1 MNANLSPI
9 VWSMAILLVNA
20 GTSCGASNP
29 PAVVPASSCLAAAT
43 QLFADPP
50 AAEMNQE
57 DFNKALNQAVQ
68 ILVDNGD
75 QEAFDLRKKAK
86 ENGGRVE
93 VSKEEALKFIER
105 AKKVASG
112 ANNGGD
118 KEPEKPAEPTPEKEL
133 EKPDPEKVKEAV
145 KVLAKKGDKQAQ
157 AVIDHARA
165 NRGEL
170 KVTDDEG
177 RKFIE
182 RANELEVTGVLPKAD
197 EPSKDE
203 PSKDEPT
210 KDDPDKPDMEKAK
223 EAVKLLAK
231 KGDKEAKEAM
241 ETARRNRTEIT
252 LTDEQARAFIE
263 RAVDKDLIKDGK
275 EDPADKM
282 PPQQVKQLIKA
293 LAERGDRD
301 AKAIM
306 RKAKKNDDE
315 ITYTEEEEIEII
327 KNAKKQGLI
336 N

>member
-1 MNANLSPI
+1 M
-9 VWSMAILLVNA
+9 
-20 GTSCGASNP
+20 
-29 PAVVPASSCLAAAT
+29 
-43 QLFADPP
+43 
-50 AAEMNQE
+50 
-57 DFNKALNQAVQ
+57 
-68 ILVDNGD
+68 
-75 QEAFDLRKKAK
+75 
-86 ENGGRVE
+86 E

-170 KVTDDEG
+170 KVTDAEG
-177 RKFIE
+177 RKLIE
-182 RANELEVTGVLPKAD
+182 RANELEVTGILPKPD
-197 EPSKDE
+197 EPT
-203 PSKDEPT
+203 KDEPT

-223 EAVKLLAK
+223 EAVKQLAK

>member
-1 MNANLSPI
+1 
-9 VWSMAILLVNA
+9 MAILLVIA
-20 GTSCGASNP
+20 GTSRGASNP
-29 PAVVPASSCLAAAT
+29 PGVVPMLPGVAAAT
-43 QLFADPP
+43 QLFDDPP

-170 KVTDDEG
+170 KVTDAEG
-177 RKFIE
+177 RKLIE
-182 RANELEVTGVLPKAD
+182 RANELEVTGILPKPD
-197 EPSKDE
+197 EPT
-203 PSKDEPT
+203 KDEPT

-223 EAVKLLAK
+223 EAVKQLAK

>member
-1 MNANLSPI
+1 MLPG
-9 VWSMAILLVNA
+9 V
-20 GTSCGASNP
+20 
-29 PAVVPASSCLAAAT
+29 AAAT
-43 QLFADPP
+43 QLFDDPQP
-50 AAEMNQE
+50 AAMTQE
-57 DFNKALNQAVQ
+57 EFNRAFNQAVQ
-68 ILVDNGD
+68 ILIDNGD
-75 QEAFDLRKKAK
+75 QEAFDLKKKAK
-86 ENGGRVE
+86 ENGGRLD

-182 RANELEVTGVLPKAD
+182 RANELEVTGVLPKADEPSKDEPSKD

-315 ITYTEEEEIEII
+315 ITYTEEEEIEIM

-336 N
+336 E

>member
-1 MNANLSPI
+1 
-9 VWSMAILLVNA
+9 MAILLVNA
-20 GTSCGASNP
+20 GTSRGASNP
-29 PAVVPASSCLAAAT
+29 PGLAPISPCLAAAT

-50 AAEMNQE
+50 AAEMTQE
-57 DFNKALNQAVQ
+57 DFNKAFNQAVQ

-93 VSKEEALKFIER
+93 VSKEEALKFIDR
-105 AKKVASG
+105 AKKVAGG

-133 EKPDPEKVKEAV
+133 EKPDMEKVKEAV
-145 KVLAKKGDKQAQ
+145 KLLAKKGDKEAQ

-177 RKFIE
+177 RKFIA
-182 RANELEVTGVLPKAD
+182 RANELEVTGALPKPD
-197 EPSKDE
+197 EPT
-203 PSKDEPT
+203 KDEPT

-223 EAVKLLAK
+223 EAVRLLAK
-231 KGDKEAKEAM
+231 KGDKEAKDAM
-241 ETARRNRTEIT
+241 EAARRNHTEIT
-252 LTDEQARAFIE
+252 LTNEQAKEFIE
-263 RAVDKDLIKDGK
+263 RAVKKDLMKDGK

-315 ITYTEEEEIEII
+315 ITYTEEEEKEII
-327 KNAKKQGLI
+327 KNGKKLGLI